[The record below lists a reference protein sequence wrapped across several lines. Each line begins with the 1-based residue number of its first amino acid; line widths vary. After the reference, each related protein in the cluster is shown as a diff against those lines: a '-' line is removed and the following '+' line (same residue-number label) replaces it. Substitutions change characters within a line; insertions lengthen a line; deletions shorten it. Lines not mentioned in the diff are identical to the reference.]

1 MNPLIPSAKTIQ
13 IYLPK
18 GNPRGLRLAEMTTRT
33 VRLIEIPRI
42 HIDDFFAMP
51 EANQVGLYFLI
62 GDTDSIDKPLLY
74 IGQTGDLK
82 RRLNQHHEKD
92 FWTRAFVMLSTNNSM
107 TQTHALYMEHK
118 AIATAIEV
126 GRYEIKNGNTGNR
139 PHTPDPLKA
148 DCEEL
153 FYTLDVLL
161 STLGQPIFESLSI
174 NNKSANSNE
183 ISPIIDTKN
192 TICIGTN
199 LTQISSTQLEPT
211 LFYCKT
217 HGTSAKGYYDD
228 DGFVVLSGS
237 LINKRTTASASS
249 WAINKRKE
257 MLSANELIEYDSEL
271 YELIENLLCKTPS
284 GGSDFVL
291 GSSSN
296 GWKIW
301 KNQAGQT
308 LDSIYR

>member
-51 EANQVGLYFLI
+51 EANQVGLYFLV

-161 STLGQPIFESLSI
+161 STLGQPIFETLSI
-174 NNKSANSNE
+174 NEYKTYPAELAS
-183 ISPIIDTKN
+183 IVN
-192 TICIGTN
+192 TDDQVTTN
-199 LTQISSTQLEPT
+199 IEMPTIELTPPV
-211 LFYCKT
+211 FYYKVKD
-217 HGTSAKGYYDD
+217 GDAQGYYDD
-228 DGFVVLSGS
+228 DGFVILAGS
-237 LINKRTTASASS
+237 LIRQKQVPHLPLVIAKLRERLLDDGKLI
-249 WAINKRKE
+249 AINDKSYK
-257 MLSANELIEYDSEL
+257 
-271 YELIENLLCKTPS
+271 LIENQLFKTPS
-284 GGSDFVL
+284 GAGQMVS
-291 GSSSN
+291 GRSSN
-296 GWKIW
+296 GWVEW
-301 KNQAGQT
+301 KNSAGQT

>member
-51 EANQVGLYFLI
+51 DANQVGLYFLI

-82 RRLNQHHEKD
+82 TRLNQHHKKD

-118 AIATAIEV
+118 AIATALDV
-126 GRYEIKNGNTGNR
+126 GRYELKNGNSGNK

-153 FYTLDVLL
+153 FHTLDVLL
-161 STLGQPIFESLSI
+161 STLGQPIFESLAIHDSLYS
-174 NNKSANSNE
+174 NKTDAHKLTTTTDIKVEKAAE
-183 ISPIIDTKN
+183 ISPTKP
-192 TICIGTN
+192 I
-199 LTQISSTQLEPT
+199 PF
-211 LFYCKT
+211 LFYYKVKD
-217 HGTSAKGYYDD
+217 GDAQGYYDD
-228 DGFVVLSGS
+228 DGFVILAGS
-237 LINKRTTASASS
+237 LIRQSQAASAPPFVTRLKESLLSS
-249 WAINKRKE
+249 GK
-257 MLSANELIEYDSEL
+257 LIAVNDTSYKL
-271 YELIENLLCKTPS
+271 TENHLFKTPS
-284 GGSDFVL
+284 GASALVSGRST
-291 GSSSN
+291 N
-296 GWKIW
+296 GWIEW
-301 KNQAGQT
+301 KNAAGQT

>member
-1 MNPLIPSAKTIQ
+1 MNSLIPSAKTIQ

-51 EANQVGLYFLI
+51 EANQVGLYFLV

-161 STLGQPIFESLSI
+161 STLGQPIFETLSI
-174 NNKSANSNE
+174 SENKTYSTELASIVNNNDQVTTNIE
-183 ISPIIDTKN
+183 IP
-192 TICIGTN
+192 TIE
-199 LTQISSTQLEPT
+199 LTPPV
-211 LFYCKT
+211 FYYKVKD
-217 HGTSAKGYYDD
+217 GDAQGYYDD
-228 DGFVVLSGS
+228 DGFVILAGS
-237 LINKRTTASASS
+237 LIRKAQTPHLPLVIAKLRERLLDDGKLIS
-249 WAINKRKE
+249 INDRSYK
-257 MLSANELIEYDSEL
+257 
-271 YELIENLLCKTPS
+271 LIENQLFKTPS
-284 GGSDFVL
+284 GAGQMVS
-291 GSSSN
+291 GRSSN
-296 GWKIW
+296 GWVEW
-301 KNQAGQT
+301 KNEAGQT